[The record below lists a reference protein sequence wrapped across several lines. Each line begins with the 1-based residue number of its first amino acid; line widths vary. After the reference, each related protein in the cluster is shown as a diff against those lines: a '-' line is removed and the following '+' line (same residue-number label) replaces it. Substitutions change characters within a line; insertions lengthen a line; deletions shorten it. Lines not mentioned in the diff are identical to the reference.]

1 MNKAAKT
8 IGATVGSATLLGAA
22 MMAAA
27 PMPFVSNEDYGLEE
41 ASLETTSAVT
51 ESIKEVRG
59 AFAFDQTTTVATA
72 SIVEVFNKAAATLCS
87 AMPQYAMDAQGRP
100 VCVKSPNTSFTAT
113 VDELSD
119 EEGAQ
124 SYIIGCACATNAP
137 GGGAIVNAD
146 VQGVPFAS
154 IVARAGIYTQMIKDR
169 TPLDTVDFELIKEK
183 PQLMAFSRARR
194 KEMLGG
200 ESA

>member
-1 MNKAAKT
+1 
-8 IGATVGSATLLGAA
+8 
-22 MMAAA
+22 
-27 PMPFVSNEDYGLEE
+27 MPFVSNEDYGLEE

-124 SYIIGCACATNAP
+124 SYIIGWRVRDQCTRRRRDRQCGCAGCPFRVYCGARGHLVGSGNAVAE
-137 GGGAIVNAD
+137 GDRRVA
-146 VQGVPFAS
+146 FA
-154 IVARAGIYTQMIKDR
+154 VCRGC
-169 TPLDTVDFELIKEK
+169 VV
-183 PQLMAFSRARR
+183 
-194 KEMLGG
+194 GC
-200 ESA
+200 

>member
-59 AFAFDQTTTVATA
+59 AFAFDQTTTVAIRFH
-72 SIVEVFNKAAATLCS
+72 SWRCS
-87 AMPQYAMDAQGRP
+87 TRQPRRFARP
-100 VCVKSPNTSFTAT
+100 CPNTPWTRK
-113 VDELSD
+113 D
-119 EEGAQ
+119 GR
-124 SYIIGCACATNAP
+124 CA
-137 GGGAIVNAD
+137 
-146 VQGVPFAS
+146 
-154 IVARAGIYTQMIKDR
+154 
-169 TPLDTVDFELIKEK
+169 
-183 PQLMAFSRARR
+183 
-194 KEMLGG
+194 
-200 ESA
+200 

>member
-119 EEGAQ
+119 EDFVADGDDRGFHGAYQ
-124 SYIIGCACATNAP
+124 FSAA
-137 GGGAIVNAD
+137 
-146 VQGVPFAS
+146 FFS
-154 IVARAGIYTQMIKDR
+154 SSARQISR
-169 TPLDTVDFELIKEK
+169 T
-183 PQLMAFSRARR
+183 
-194 KEMLGG
+194 
-200 ESA
+200 

>member
-1 MNKAAKT
+1 M
-8 IGATVGSATLLGAA
+8 
-22 MMAAA
+22 
-27 PMPFVSNEDYGLEE
+27 
-41 ASLETTSAVT
+41 T

-154 IVARAGIYTQMIKDR
+154 IVARAGI
-169 TPLDTVDFELIKEK
+169 
-183 PQLMAFSRARR
+183 
-194 KEMLGG
+194 
-200 ESA
+200 

>member
-87 AMPQYAMDAQGRP
+87 A
-100 VCVKSPNTSFTAT
+100 TAT

-154 IVARAGIYTQMIKDR
+154 IVARAGI
-169 TPLDTVDFELIKEK
+169 
-183 PQLMAFSRARR
+183 
-194 KEMLGG
+194 
-200 ESA
+200 

>member
-72 SIVEVFNKAAATLCS
+72 SIVEAFNKAAATLCS

-154 IVARAGIYTQMIKDR
+154 IVARAGI
-169 TPLDTVDFELIKEK
+169 
-183 PQLMAFSRARR
+183 
-194 KEMLGG
+194 
-200 ESA
+200 